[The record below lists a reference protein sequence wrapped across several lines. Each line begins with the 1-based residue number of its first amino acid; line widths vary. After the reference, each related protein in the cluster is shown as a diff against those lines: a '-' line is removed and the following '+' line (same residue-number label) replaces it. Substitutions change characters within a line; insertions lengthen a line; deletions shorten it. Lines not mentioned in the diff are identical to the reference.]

1 MELCST
7 GTQCTIDP
15 QFYCSRCQEGS
26 GRARRGFLS
35 RGPNLDDFFHRV
47 AIVSVCSFANVPQ
60 WTMTFKCRLNSLSF
74 SSFYHLV
81 DWHWDLW
88 NLFACTFPFEA
99 SRVWSLTCCG
109 TLFWAS
115 SQHAP
120 LSASVLFP
128 WTFSW
133 PEFQCFLV
141 RVNKLF
147 WKSKTWEFI
156 WESNNSKNVNKFR
169 QRTLGVI
176 VFLLLFW

>member
-26 GRARRGFLS
+26 GRVRRGFLS
-35 RGPNLDDFFHRV
+35 WGPNLDDFFSQSRHCQCVLFCQRSAV
-47 AIVSVCSFANVPQ
+47 NYDIQMSSKLPFLFLLLSLGWLALRFMKSVR
-60 WTMTFKCRLNSLSF
+60 M
-74 SSFYHLV
+74 Y
-81 DWHWDLW
+81 
-88 NLFACTFPFEA
+88 FPL
-99 SRVWSLTCCG
+99 WSLPSLVSCCG